1 MSLSNKLIQPDWA
14 LMFVFLFSILF
25 LTVQSYAQNE
35 EYIDVDS
42 KITEVTVF
50 LRGAQIDRTGSKL
63 IDAGVSKMRFS
74 YLSPDID
81 PNSMKVTGTG
91 AITILS
97 VTHGIDHLR
106 GGRTHARVKMLE
118 DSIQMIEKKI
128 GLNNSFSL
136 ALDEEWNMIV
146 ANKQVNNNMGFDI
159 EDLDDLA
166 TYYRESLKN
175 IVIDK
180 QKLTQKNSTLRE
192 VQGKLRR
199 QMGEL
204 NAKWNKATSEIIVE
218 ISSKSRSAARLNL
231 SYVIRNA
238 GWIPNY
244 DIRIKDSNSPMAL
257 NYKAKVY
264 QNSGVDW
271 EDVSLNLSTGNPMKN
286 ATKPIIYPWKLTYQR
301 DYQEGFYSNVRTDF
315 NRYYTE
321 ENDNKVKM
329 EEQAEVKISEE
340 NTDALALSSFTQM
353 NQSQVNTAFKIEIP
367 YSVASDGKHHD
378 VSIQS
383 YELPA
388 EYRYFA
394 APKLDKEAFL
404 LAKIT
409 GWDKLNLLPG
419 QANIFFEGTYT
430 GKSII
435 NPRSA
440 NDTLDLSLGRDPAIV
455 IKREK
460 IEDFCKAQII
470 GSNKTET
477 TGIEI
482 TVRNTKSIAITLDLL
497 DQVPISSNKDIE
509 VDIAEISSAK
519 QDDKNGY
526 LNWEVKLEPAEVK
539 TFIVKFAV
547 KFPKDKRLNL

>member
-1 MSLSNKLIQPDWA
+1 MKKL
-14 LMFVFLFSILF
+14 LVLFSIL
-25 LTVQSYAQNE
+25 LQTVQSFAQTE

-50 LRGAQIDRTGSKL
+50 LRGAQIERTGSKL
-63 IDAGVSKMRFS
+63 VDPGVSKMRFS
-74 YLSPDID
+74 YLSPDVD
-81 PNSMKVTGTG
+81 PNSIKVTAKG

-106 GGRTHARVKMLE
+106 EGRTHARVKMLE
-118 DSIQMIEKKI
+118 DSIQIIEKKI
-128 GLNNSFSL
+128 SLNNVFSL
-136 ALDEEWNMIV
+136 ALDEEWKMIV
-146 ANKQVNNNMGFDI
+146 AHKQVNNNMGFDI

-166 TYYRESLKN
+166 IYYRESLKN
-175 IVIDK
+175 IAIDK
-180 QKLTQKNSTLRE
+180 QKLTQKNFSLRE
-192 VQGKLRR
+192 VQSKLRR

-231 SYVIRNA
+231 SYVVRNA
-238 GWIPNY
+238 GWVPNY
-244 DIRIKDSNSPMAL
+244 DIRIKDSNSPMTL

-271 EDVSLNLSTGNPMKN
+271 KDVNLSLSTGNPMKN
-286 ATKPIIYPWKLTYQR
+286 VTKPIIYPWRLSYQS
-301 DYQEGFYSNVRTDF
+301 DYQEGFYRNDKTDF
-315 NRYYTE
+315 KRYYAE
-321 ENDNKVKM
+321 EDDAEAIMEAQAGVKILEDNK
-329 EEQAEVKISEE
+329 
-340 NTDALALSSFTQM
+340 DALTLSSSTQIA
-353 NQSQVNTAFKIEIP
+353 QSQVNTRFEIAIP

-378 VSIQS
+378 VSIQT

-404 LAKIT
+404 LAKVT
-409 GWDKLNLLPG
+409 GWDKLNLFPG
-419 QANIFFEGTYT
+419 RANIFFEGTYT

-435 NPRSA
+435 NPSST

-460 IEDFCKAQII
+460 IEDFCEAQTI

-477 TGIEI
+477 TGIKI
-482 TVRNTKSIAITLDLL
+482 TVRNTKSIAITLDLM
-497 DQVPISSNKDIE
+497 DQVPISSNKDVE
-509 VDIAEISSAK
+509 VEIIEISSAK
-519 QDDKNGY
+519 QDEKNGY
-526 LNWEVKLEPAEVK
+526 LNWEVKLEPAEAK
-539 TFIVKFAV
+539 TFIIKFAV

>member
-1 MSLSNKLIQPDWA
+1 MEKLLI
-14 LMFVFLFSILF
+14 LFSILF

-106 GGRTHARVKMLE
+106 EGRTHARVKMLE

-301 DYQEGFYSNVRTDF
+301 DYQEGFYSNDRTDF

>member
-1 MSLSNKLIQPDWA
+1 MEKLLI
-14 LMFVFLFSILF
+14 LFSILF

-106 GGRTHARVKMLE
+106 EGRTHARVKMLE

-301 DYQEGFYSNVRTDF
+301 DYQEGFYSNDRTDF

-321 ENDNKVKM
+321 ENDNKIKM

>member
-1 MSLSNKLIQPDWA
+1 MKKFL
-14 LMFVFLFSILF
+14 FVFISLLLAI
-25 LTVQSYAQNE
+25 QSFAQIQ

-42 KITEVTVF
+42 KITKVTVF
-50 LRGAQIDRTGSKL
+50 LRGAQIERTGSKL
-63 IDAGVSKMRFS
+63 VDAGISKIRFS

-81 PNSMKVTGTG
+81 PNSIKVRGTG

-106 GGRTHARVKMLE
+106 EGRTHARVKMLE
-118 DSIQMIEKKI
+118 DSIKMIEKKI
-128 GLNNSFSL
+128 SLNNIFSL
-136 ALDEEWNMIV
+136 ALDEEWKMIV
-146 ANKQVNNNMGFDI
+146 AHKQVNNNMGFDI

-166 TYYRESLKN
+166 IYYRESLKN
-175 IVIDK
+175 IAIDK
-180 QKLTQKNSTLRE
+180 QKLTQKNFSLRE
-192 VQGKLRR
+192 VQSKLRR
-199 QMGEL
+199 QKDEL

-231 SYVIRNA
+231 SYVVPNA

-244 DIRIKDSNSPMAL
+244 DIRIKDSNGPMTL

-271 EDVSLNLSTGNPMKN
+271 EDVSLKLSTGNPMKN
-286 ATKPIIYPWKLTYQR
+286 ATQPIIYPWRLSYQE
-301 DYQEGFYSNVRTDF
+301 DYQEGLYRNDKTDF
-315 NRYYTE
+315 KRYYAEEDGAEEIMLVPAGVKTLE
-321 ENDNKVKM
+321 ENK
-329 EEQAEVKISEE
+329 
-340 NTDALALSSFTQM
+340 DALTLSNFTQISP
-353 NQSQVNTAFKIEIP
+353 SQVNTAFEIGIP
-367 YSVASDGKHHD
+367 YSLVSDGKHRD

-394 APKLDKEAFL
+394 APKLDPEAFL
-404 LAKIT
+404 LAKVA

-435 NPRSA
+435 NPSST

-460 IEDFCKAQII
+460 IEDFCKAQTI

-477 TGIEI
+477 TGIKI
-482 TVRNTKSIAITLDLL
+482 TVRNTKSIAITLDLM

-509 VDIAEISSAK
+509 VEITEISSAK
-519 QDDKNGY
+519 QDEKNGY
-526 LNWEVKLEPAEVK
+526 LNWEVKLEPAEAK
-539 TFIVKFAV
+539 TFIIKFAV